1 MADDRVPS
9 DEIAAIFKKLLSF
22 QGNKL
27 QLSVSLMKYKNH
39 RLVNCSVVAC
49 FDCGVKNPTW
59 ASITYG
65 VFICIDCSAVHRSL
79 GVHMSFVRST
89 QLDVNWTW
97 IQIRAMQVG
106 GNSSAQQFFTQ
117 HGCTA
122 TDASQKYSSRAAR
135 LYREKLLS
143 MATAA
148 QKMYG
153 TTPHLSSHYAGQIS
167 PKDSEKDIDFF
178 AEHESAFFEPKQT
191 AAVSEG
197 GFFHAQDAT
206 PESEKS
212 QIPSSGQQERE
223 MTTTAAPKAAV
234 SKRTGGF
241 GAKKLG
247 AQKVQVD
254 FSEIEKQAEA
264 IEKMEKTIPSLHFN
278 GSKKHQKGKGQID
291 GAGGGGVAFSERF
304 ALRTTDG
311 GTADGTGKGAAALH
325 AQTIISDPKKGA
337 QVERLGMGFGQGRAN
352 VSHSVTTEMTA
363 ITQEGDTKRISDK
376 NTTDYQILTDWEM
389 LPKKLS
395 GMSTREAI
403 DQYFTAV
410 SRDKTLKDSESDKVD
425 SRRSQWVRSD
435 AASKVQ
441 EETTSDEAR
450 LKFGSA
456 KAISSDQFFGHSDSK
471 TEVCGSN
478 LSRFQGS
485 SAISSSEFFNEPTS
499 RSMGRGA
506 SSYSMPSVQLPDM
519 TDIKDS
525 VRQGVAKV
533 AGKLSALSTNISSY
547 ISVSS
552 NRLFIHFFP
561 LRKLRPLKGA
571 PKFHLRHCVKE
582 VQQMRTV
589 KEFLHQLT
597 PKSAKTTK
605 QSDGDGGSRRARK
618 LCFLSSSNFAL
629 FSFGYLAGREVK
641 FE

>member
-22 QGNKL
+22 QGNK
-27 QLSVSLMKYKNH
+27 
-39 RLVNCSVVAC
+39 AC

-106 GNSSAQQFFTQ
+106 GNSSA

-234 SKRTGGF
+234 SKRTGGVRDFFTVRNQFSLLANWQF

-410 SRDKTLKDSESDKVD
+410 SRDKTLKDSESDKV
-425 SRRSQWVRSD
+425 
-435 AASKVQ
+435 Q

-547 ISVSS
+547 ISES
-552 NRLFIHFFP
+552 
-561 LRKLRPLKGA
+561 
-571 PKFHLRHCVKE
+571 
-582 VQQMRTV
+582 
-589 KEFLHQLT
+589 
-597 PKSAKTTK
+597 
-605 QSDGDGGSRRARK
+605 
-618 LCFLSSSNFAL
+618 
-629 FSFGYLAGREVK
+629 YGR
-641 FE
+641 

>member
-22 QGNKL
+22 QGNK
-27 QLSVSLMKYKNH
+27 
-39 RLVNCSVVAC
+39 AC

-148 QKMYG
+148 QKMPFRCF
-153 TTPHLSSHYAGQIS
+153 TTYCGSVSYAEWHFQPHLSSHYAGQIS

-191 AAVSEG
+191 TAVSEG

-234 SKRTGGF
+234 SKRTGGVRDFFTVRNQFSLLANWQF

-337 QVERLGMGFGQGRAN
+337 QVERLGMGFGQGRAQNVLKPFSRCYCCINLKQAATNIEGTCWAKHCVKKDLFRRN

-547 ISVSS
+547 ISES
-552 NRLFIHFFP
+552 
-561 LRKLRPLKGA
+561 
-571 PKFHLRHCVKE
+571 
-582 VQQMRTV
+582 
-589 KEFLHQLT
+589 
-597 PKSAKTTK
+597 
-605 QSDGDGGSRRARK
+605 
-618 LCFLSSSNFAL
+618 
-629 FSFGYLAGREVK
+629 YGR
-641 FE
+641 

>member
-22 QGNKL
+22 QGNK
-27 QLSVSLMKYKNH
+27 
-39 RLVNCSVVAC
+39 AC

-106 GNSSAQQFFTQ
+106 GNSNAQQFFTQ

-122 TDASQKYSSRAAR
+122 NDAAQKYSSRAAR

-143 MATAA
+143 MASAA

-153 TTPHLSSHYAGQIS
+153 T
-167 PKDSEKDIDFF
+167 KDTEKEVDFF
-178 AEHESAFFEPKQT
+178 AEHESAFFEEPKET
-191 AAVSEG
+191 SAVSEG
-197 GFFHAQDAT
+197 GFFQAQDASQ
-206 PESEKS
+206 ESES
-212 QIPSSGQQERE
+212 NLLYFSSFLTVFHFIFAFLPHLRRLIPSN
-223 MTTTAAPKAAV
+223 P
-234 SKRTGGF
+234 SKSF

-264 IEKMEKTIPSLHFN
+264 IEKLEKTVPSVHFN
-278 GSKKHQKGKGQID
+278 GSKQHQKGPTK
-291 GAGGGGVAFSERF
+291 
-304 ALRTTDG
+304 
-311 GTADGTGKGAAALH
+311 LH

-337 QVERLGMGFGQGRAN
+337 QAERLGMGFGQGRA
-352 VSHSVTTEMTA
+352 
-363 ITQEGDTKRISDK
+363 
-376 NTTDYQILTDWEM
+376 
-389 LPKKLS
+389 
-395 GMSTREAI
+395 
-403 DQYFTAV
+403 
-410 SRDKTLKDSESDKVD
+410 
-425 SRRSQWVRSD
+425 D
-435 AASKVQ
+435 AASKVN

-450 LKFGSA
+450 VKFGSA

-471 TEVCGSN
+471 VGGSPSFLLN
-478 LSRFQGS
+478 
-485 SAISSSEFFNEPTS
+485 SEFFNEPTS
-499 RSMGRGA
+499 RGA

-547 ISVSS
+547 ISVNGLPSS
-552 NRLFIHFFP
+552 TGRQFEP
-561 LRKLRPLKGA
+561 LYTYG
-571 PKFHLRHCVKE
+571 
-582 VQQMRTV
+582 
-589 KEFLHQLT
+589 
-597 PKSAKTTK
+597 
-605 QSDGDGGSRRARK
+605 
-618 LCFLSSSNFAL
+618 N
-629 FSFGYLAGREVK
+629 
-641 FE
+641 